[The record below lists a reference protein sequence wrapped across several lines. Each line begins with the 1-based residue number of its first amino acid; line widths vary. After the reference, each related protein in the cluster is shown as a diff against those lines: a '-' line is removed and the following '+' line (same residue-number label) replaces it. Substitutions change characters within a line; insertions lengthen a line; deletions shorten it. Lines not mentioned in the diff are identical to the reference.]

1 MREKLNVGLIVTLS
15 GRWPRELPIRRH
27 GEYTAWAREN
37 LKDMELTLPPRVLTT
52 PEEVDDAIR
61 LMKESRVDAV
71 VMVYGAFTGDDIAA
85 SIVQKM
91 GVPLILWAPYEP
103 PYEREERLWA
113 NALCAMTMNSAAL
126 GRLGYP
132 CRTVYGGWEDPGA
145 ASKVKGILRALAV
158 KKALSGMTMG
168 IFGYRPTNY
177 YVSTFD
183 EAVIRRTFGLS
194 MNATELKTVFD
205 DMAALPEDPVRQDM
219 ERVSA
224 RWDTSLLPEGH
235 LENHSRLYLA
245 LKERIKKDGY
255 DFGVIKCWP
264 EMGAAH
270 TQPCAV
276 LGRLLDD
283 GISVGCEGD
292 VDAGITQMTEMLL
305 SPGRA
310 PFITDMIDLD
320 EKENTMLFWHCG
332 NAAPSLHCE
341 KYRPELRNHPL
352 VGQGSAFWTAL
363 RPGTVTVARFHNFH
377 GQYKLVLMRGEA
389 LERDRVTRGC
399 MVPVRMNAPVRQTAE
414 RLIGE
419 QIPHH
424 YVLVW
429 DDIYDA
435 MKETASVLDIPVI
448 EL

>member
-1 MREKLNVGLIVTLS
+1 MKSTLNVGLIVTLS
-15 GRWPRELPIRRH
+15 GRWPRELPMQRH
-27 GEYTAWAREN
+27 REYTAWAREQLSGMN
-37 LKDMELTLPPRVLTT
+37 LTMPPQVLTT
-52 PEEVDDAIR
+52 PEEVSDAIS
-61 LMKESRVDAV
+61 LMRQSQVDV
-71 VMVYGAFTGDDIAA
+71 VIMVYGAFTGDDIAA
-85 SIVQKM
+85 AIVQKM

-103 PYEREERLWA
+103 PYAREERLWA
-113 NALCAMTMNSAAL
+113 NALCAMTMNAAAL

-132 CRTVYGGWEDPGA
+132 CHTVYGGREDA
-145 ASKVKGILRALAV
+145 RAEQKVKNLLRGYAV
-158 KKALSGMTMG
+158 KKAMSGMTLG
-168 IFGYRPTNY
+168 LFGYRPTNY

-183 EAVIRRTFGLS
+183 EAVIRRTFGLA

-205 DMAALPEDPVRQDM
+205 DMAALPEEEVKADM
-219 ERVSA
+219 AAVSV

-235 LENHSRLYLA
+235 LENHCRLYLA
-245 LKERIKKDGY
+245 LKKRIKADGY
-255 DFGVIKCWP
+255 DFGIIKCWP

-283 GISVGCEGD
+283 GISIGCEGD
-292 VDAGITQMTEMLL
+292 VDAGITQMMEMLL
-305 SPGRA
+305 SPGSA
-310 PFITDMIDLD
+310 PFITDMIDLN
-320 EKENTMLFWHCG
+320 EEENTMMFWHCG
-332 NAAPSLHCE
+332 NAAPSLHNQ

-363 RPGTVTVARFHNFH
+363 KPGRVTIARLHNFH

-389 LERDRVTRGC
+389 LDRDRVTRGS
-399 MVPVRMNAPVRQTAE
+399 MIQVKMEAPVRETAE
-414 RLIGE
+414 RLILE

-435 MKETASVLDIPVI
+435 IKQTAALMDIPVI

>member
-1 MREKLNVGLIVTLS
+1 MPEKLNVGLIVTLS
-15 GRWPRELPIRRH
+15 GRWPRELPVRRH
-27 GEYTAWAREN
+27 AEYTAWAREN
-37 LKDMELTLPPRVLTT
+37 LKDMNLVMPPQVLTT
-52 PEEVDDAIR
+52 PEEVNEAIR
-61 LMKESRVDAV
+61 LMREARTDAV

-91 GVPLILWAPYEP
+91 HVPLILWAPYEP

-113 NALCAMTMNSAAL
+113 NALCAMTMNAAAL
-126 GRLGYP
+126 DRLGYP
-132 CRTVYGGWEDPGA
+132 CHTVYGSWEDKRA
-145 ASKVKGILRALAV
+145 AGKVTALLRGYAV
-158 KKALSGMTMG
+158 KKALAGMTMG

-183 EAVIRRTFGLS
+183 EAAIRRTFGIA

-205 DMAALPEDPVRQDM
+205 DMAALPGEEVRADM
-219 ERVSA
+219 DAVAA
-224 RWDTSLLPEGH
+224 RWDPALLPAGH

-245 LKERIKKDGY
+245 LKKRIRADGY

-283 GISVGCEGD
+283 GISIGCEGD
-292 VDAGITQMTEMLL
+292 VDAAITQKLAMLL
-305 SPGRA
+305 SPGNA
-310 PFITDMIDLD
+310 PFITDMIDLNEED
-320 EKENTMLFWHCG
+320 NTLCFWHCG
-332 NAAPSLHCE
+332 NAAPSLHNE

-352 VGQGSAFWTAL
+352 VGQGTAFWTAL
-363 RPGTVTVARFHNFH
+363 KPGTVTIARLHNDH
-377 GQYKLVLMRGEA
+377 GQYKLALMRGEA
-389 LERDRVTRGC
+389 LDRDRITRGS
-399 MVPVRMNAPVRQTAE
+399 MVQVRMEAPVRQTAE
-414 RLIGE
+414 SLIGHR
-419 QIPHH
+419 IPHH

-429 DDIYDA
+429 DDLYEPL
-435 MKETASVLDIPVI
+435 KQTAALMDIPVI

>member
-1 MREKLNVGLIVTLS
+1 MPEKLNVGLIVTLS
-15 GRWPRELPIRRH
+15 GRWPRELPVRRH
-27 GEYTAWAREN
+27 AEYTAWAREN
-37 LKDMELTLPPRVLTT
+37 LKDMNLVMPPQVLTT
-52 PEEVDDAIR
+52 PEEVNEAIR
-61 LMKESRVDAV
+61 MMRREQTDAV

-91 GVPLILWAPYEP
+91 NVPLILWAPYEP

-113 NALCAMTMNSAAL
+113 NALCAMTMNAAAL

-132 CRTVYGGWEDPGA
+132 CHTVYGSKEDERA
-145 ASKVKGILRALAV
+145 AGKVMGLLRGYAV
-158 KKALSGMTMG
+158 KKALAGMTMG

-183 EAVIRRTFGLS
+183 EAAIRRTFGIA

-205 DMAALPEDPVRQDM
+205 DMAALPEGEVRADM
-219 ERVSA
+219 DAVAA
-224 RWDTSLLPEGH
+224 RWDPALLPPGH

-245 LKERIKKDGY
+245 LKKRIKADGY

-283 GISVGCEGD
+283 GISIGCEGD
-292 VDAGITQMTEMLL
+292 VDAAITQRLAMLL
-305 SPGRA
+305 SSGNA
-310 PFITDMIDLD
+310 PFITDMIDLN
-320 EKENTMLFWHCG
+320 EAENTLCFWHCG
-332 NAAPSLHCE
+332 NAAPSLHNE

-352 VGQGSAFWTAL
+352 VGQGTAFWTAL
-363 RPGTVTVARFHNFH
+363 KPGRVTIARLHNDH
-377 GQYKLVLMRGEA
+377 GQYKLALMRGEA
-389 LERDRVTRGC
+389 LDRDRITRGS
-399 MVPVRMNAPVRQTAE
+399 MIQVKMEAPVRRTAE
-414 RLIGE
+414 SLIE
-419 QIPHH
+419 NRIPHH

-429 DDIYDA
+429 DDIYD
-435 MKETASVLDIPVI
+435 KLKQTAALMEIPVI